1 MKRQDTVTMDGEEF
15 DSIHT
20 NLWLITDIIDRN
32 DVHAAD
38 EEMVKNIKRYAQ
50 DALDIMD
57 REED

>member
-20 NLWLITDIIDRN
+20 KLWCITDLVKASEEYQLEALLKRISE
-32 DVHAAD
+32 HA
-38 EEMVKNIKRYAQ
+38 MS
-50 DALDIMD
+50 ALNIMD

>member
-20 NLWLITDIIDRN
+20 KLWLNADHIDRGN
-32 DVHAAD
+32 ESIAD
-38 EEMVKNIKRYAQ
+38 IRWFAQ

>member
-20 NLWLITDIIDRN
+20 KLWLITDHIDRGN
-32 DVHAAD
+32 ESIAD
-38 EEMVKNIKRYAQ
+38 IRRFAQ

>member
-20 NLWLITDIIDRN
+20 KLWLIADHIDRG
-32 DVHAAD
+32 DVSIED
-38 EEMVKNIKRYAQ
+38 IRRFAQ